1 MKIVFPLITTLFF
14 IFILWILFLANT
26 GQNSVFFTFITK
38 IPYGDKLGHFCLFGL
53 LTLMANFAFK
63 LKVVKLPL
71 INLKS
76 CDVYLGALIVFIF
89 VLCEELSQFFIVSR
103 TLDVI
108 DFLANVVGIVSFSWL
123 TTLLNKRQHYQ
134 NT

>member
-1 MKIVFPLITTLFF
+1 MKVVFPLMTTLFF

-76 CDVYLGALIVFIF
+76 
-89 VLCEELSQFFIVSR
+89 
-103 TLDVI
+103 
-108 DFLANVVGIVSFSWL
+108 
-123 TTLLNKRQHYQ
+123 
-134 NT
+134 